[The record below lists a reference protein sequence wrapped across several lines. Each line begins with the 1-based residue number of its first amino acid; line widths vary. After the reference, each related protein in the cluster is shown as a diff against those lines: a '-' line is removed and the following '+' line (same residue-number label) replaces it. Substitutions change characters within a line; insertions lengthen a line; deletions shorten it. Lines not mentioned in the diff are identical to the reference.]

1 MADHTHQG
9 HRDRMFER
17 VEKYGW
23 ESLSSYELIE
33 MMLFYSIPRVN
44 TNGIA
49 HAMLDQFGSVKGIL
63 DADPRE
69 LMKVPG
75 VGSKSAQ
82 MIKMMPELLRRYLNE
97 ASSKSKRFD
106 SIGMIG
112 EYFYRLFLG
121 THEERLYMMTFNNRM
136 NLLDCTH
143 ISTGVI
149 NCSEVMMRK
158 ISEKIVY
165 SGAAVV
171 AFAHNHPEGMAV
183 PSATDVEATEILRT
197 HVENMGVQMLEHLVF
212 ADKRFTPIMRKQ
224 VGTFRMSPISQKID
238 VQFYDRFYEGQ
249 RVNEQEW
256 EYVVSVPFPG
266 VENE

>member
-1 MADHTHQG
+1 MAEHTHHG
-9 HRDRMFER
+9 HRERMFER
-17 VEKYGW
+17 VQKNGW
-23 ESLSSYELIE
+23 ESLSSHELIE

-44 TNGIA
+44 TNEIA
-49 HAMLDQFGSVKGIL
+49 HAMLDKFGSVKGIL

-69 LMKVPG
+69 LMKIDG
-75 VGSKSAQ
+75 VGAKSVQ
-82 MIKMMPELLRRYLNE
+82 MIRMLPELLRRYLNE
-97 ASSKSKRFD
+97 PSPKSKRFD
-106 SIGMIG
+106 SIGAIG

-121 THEERLYMMTFNNRM
+121 THEEQLYMMTFNNRM
-136 NLLDCTH
+136 NLLNCTH

-158 ISEKIVY
+158 ISETIVY

-183 PSATDVEATEILRT
+183 PSATDVEATEVLRT
-197 HVENMGVQMLEHLVF
+197 HIENMGVQMLEHLVF

-224 VGTFRMSPISQKID
+224 VGIFRPSPISQKID
-238 VQFYDRFYEGQ
+238 VPFYEKFYEGK

-256 EYVVSVPFPG
+256 EYIVAVPFPG
-266 VENE
+266 VVEE